1 MGPTFQER
9 DPAISKMGPGFQ
21 EWDPQMGPANQQ
33 LGPAMDYGNHLDPAL
48 CPAIDV
54 LPLAIIH
61 ALRDEAIPR
70 QKRSDGRLPFIQKEM
85 ILDPL

>member
-1 MGPTFQER
+1 
-9 DPAISKMGPGFQ
+9 
-21 EWDPQMGPANQQ
+21 MGPANQQ
-33 LGPAMDYGNHLDPAL
+33 LGPAIDYGNQLDPAL

-54 LPLAIIH
+54 LPAILAIIH